1 MLSRRT
7 MMLISQVYI
16 VVLAYAFVA
25 FPRYVWLLF
34 LIYLGL
40 MMGLSA
46 YSARGGGGAGVT
58 RADIERARQLL
69 REENALQ
76 LAMEDEELLALYSK
90 QMKASMMSFAVLFLY
105 IPLFYAVRYY
115 YRSLVD
121 LLKNLGAPSDTVAGF
136 IIWLGLFEIMTIVS
150 FIIQRR
156 GGLGDKPIAPMVPK
170 GFVVTDK
177 GILLKG
183 SLGRII
189 GFPLPEGTRVELNES
204 KGYVEIVEPKG
215 ARIRL
220 YTMKAKRLYEIIQ
233 RYGLRGEKS
242 KKES

>member
-16 VVLAYAFVA
+16 VILAYAFVA

-46 YSARGGGGAGVT
+46 YSARGGVKTSVT

-69 REENALQ
+69 REENAFQ

-90 QMKASMMSFAVLFLY
+90 QMKVSMMSFVVLILY
-105 IPLFYAVRYY
+105 LPLFYVVRYY
-115 YRSLVD
+115 YKSLVG
-121 LLKNLGAPSDTVAGF
+121 LLKSIGAPSNTVAGF
-136 IIWLGLFEIMTIVS
+136 IIWLSLFELMTIVS
-150 FIIQRR
+150 FLIQRR
-156 GGLGDKPIAPMVPK
+156 GGVGDKPIVPMVPK

-189 GFPLPEGTRVELNES
+189 GFPLPEGTRVEVNEA
-204 KGYVEIVEPKG
+204 KGYVEIIEPKG
-215 ARIRL
+215 TRIRL

-233 RYGLRGEKS
+233 RYGLRK
-242 KKES
+242 KKEEP

>member
-16 VVLAYAFVA
+16 VILAYAFVA

-46 YSARGGGGAGVT
+46 YSARGGVKTSVT

-69 REENALQ
+69 REENAFQ

-90 QMKASMMSFAVLFLY
+90 QMKVSMMSFVVLILY
-105 IPLFYAVRYY
+105 LPLFYVVRYY
-115 YRSLVD
+115 YKSLVG
-121 LLKNLGAPSDTVAGF
+121 LLKSIGAPSNTVAGF
-136 IIWLGLFEIMTIVS
+136 IIWLSLFELMTIVS
-150 FIIQRR
+150 FLIQRR
-156 GGLGDKPIAPMVPK
+156 GGVGDKLIVPMVPK

-189 GFPLPEGTRVELNES
+189 GFPLPEGTRVEVNEA
-204 KGYVEIVEPKG
+204 KGYVEIIEPKG
-215 ARIRL
+215 TRIRL

-233 RYGLRGEKS
+233 RYGLRK
-242 KKES
+242 KKEEP